1 MVAAGA
7 LTVAIGG
14 GIWAGQPAAPADPA
28 EPPLGRVVRA
38 GPATLLV
45 PRQWRTSSRS
55 TGATTVLAP
64 SPGAPGRVIV
74 TLAAA
79 DDRSLVPKPLRDL
92 AQDLGRGPRGTRF
105 AGHLAWR
112 YVGHGRDGNRFD
124 VTVLPTSAGVL
135 GLACEAITPAE
146 CAPAIESI
154 TLRRPGAAIYAPSP
168 DFTLRLRLPG
178 VLAALDRERV
188 DTRSALRR
196 AATHTRQ
203 AQLAHRL
210 ERAHLAAANALRP
223 VAGGAGASLPGELSN
238 AASTYSALAD
248 AASAGSAAR
257 FDAAARNVRGA
268 EARLR
273 AATDRFLNSDAPV
286 AIVASEMKAP
296 SRSGAAGGPDPARIA
311 LVIAA
316 LLSVG
321 MAAILSRRRQ
331 PPEHPPAP
339 PAKVNFAAPAAV
351 RGRPRRPA
359 DPSARWDAPPAALR
373 VRAESNEPSSGPS
386 PIDDALD
393 HERPGLAGISSHRGD
408 RM

>member
-1 MVAAGA
+1 MTSFAGEAAPRFPRRHRQAMVAAGA

-28 EPPLGRVVRA
+28 EPPLERVVRA

-45 PRQWRTSSRS
+45 PREWRSSSRS

-112 YVGHGRDGNRFD
+112 YVGHGRDGNRLD

-135 GLACEAITPAE
+135 GLACQAITPTE

-188 DTRSALRR
+188 GTRSALRR
-196 AATHTRQ
+196 AATH
-203 AQLAHRL
+203 
-210 ERAHLAAANALRP
+210 NA
-223 VAGGAGASLPGELSN
+223 
-238 AASTYSALAD
+238 T
-248 AASAGSAAR
+248 
-257 FDAAARNVRGA
+257 
-268 EARLR
+268 
-273 AATDRFLNSDAPV
+273 
-286 AIVASEMKAP
+286 
-296 SRSGAAGGPDPARIA
+296 GAAGPRGWNARIWPPPTPCDPWRAVRVLRCPASSRTQHPPTPRSPTRQVPARHPG
-311 LVIAA
+311 
-316 LLSVG
+316 STP
-321 MAAILSRRRQ
+321 Q
-331 PPEHPPAP
+331 PGTCEGR
-339 PAKVNFAAPAAV
+339 K
-351 RGRPRRPA
+351 RGCVPRR
-359 DPSARWDAPPAALR
+359 
-373 VRAESNEPSSGPS
+373 
-386 PIDDALD
+386 
-393 HERPGLAGISSHRGD
+393 ISS
-408 RM
+408 